1 MAHAKLTLKEHFDVT
16 KKGMEKLGNALIKV
30 ACVIHYDS
38 FFNYLITYY
47 FFPRALYLCVQ
58 DVQSTLNEQ
67 LFSSLLYLHC
77 SMCGPRPYLLRAI
90 KSCFEG

>member
-1 MAHAKLTLKEHFDVT
+1 MTLEEPFDVT

-47 FFPRALYLCVQ
+47 FFRRTHYLCAQ

-67 LFSSLLYLHC
+67 LFSSLFYLHC
-77 SMCGPRPYLLRAI
+77 SMCGPRPYLLHAI

>member
-1 MAHAKLTLKEHFDVT
+1 MALEGHFDVT
-16 KKGMEKLGNALIKV
+16 KKSTEKLGNALIKA

-38 FFNYLITYY
+38 FFNYLVTYY
-47 FFPRALYLCVQ
+47 FFRRRLFTSVHRMFGAA
-58 DVQSTLNEQ
+58 LNEQ
-67 LFSSLLYLHC
+67 LFSSLFHLHC